1 MNSTTSP
8 TPKEEKLVTF
18 KRDQFYT
25 VMIII
30 AFALGV
36 LTGYFIW
43 GRGGSASNPVPA
55 VAQPAPAQEEA
66 PSAAGEQLPAEEQ
79 EITRYDIP
87 SDGFPSEG
95 PDDAPIVIVE
105 FSDFQCPYCTKW
117 HDETYKP
124 LLEAYPD
131 QIKLVYRNFP
141 LTSIH
146 PDAYLSAE
154 AAMCAGDQ
162 DRYWDY
168 HEALFESKYGLGIDS
183 LKQYAE
189 ELGLDMDTFSS
200 CLDSHEYQEF
210 VQADMDFAANLGVRS
225 TPTFFVNGLAV
236 VGAQPMQVFQ
246 QIIDSELAGDIP
258 N

>member
-1 MNSTTSP
+1 MNSTTPP
-8 TPKEEKLVTF
+8 TLKEEKLVTF
-18 KRDQFYT
+18 KRNQFYN

-36 LTGYFIW
+36 LTGYLIW
-43 GRGGSASNPVPA
+43 GQSASAPDPTPA
-55 VAQPAPAQEEA
+55 AAQPAPA
-66 PSAAGEQLPAEEQ
+66 AAAADEQ

-87 SDGFPSEG
+87 TEGFPSEG

-117 HDETYKP
+117 HNETYKP

-154 AAMCAGDQ
+154 AAICAGDQ
-162 DRYWDY
+162 ERYWEY
-168 HEALFESKYGLGIDS
+168 HEALFESKYGLGVDA
-183 LKQYAE
+183 LKLYAE
-189 ELGLDMDTFSS
+189 ELGLDTDTFNS
-200 CLDSHEYQEF
+200 CLDGHDYQDF
-210 VQADMDFAANLGVRS
+210 VRADMNFAAELGVSS

-236 VGAQPMQVFQ
+236 VGAQPIQVFR
-246 QIIDSELAGDIP
+246 QIIDAELAGEIP
-258 N
+258 R

>member
-1 MNSTTSP
+1 MNSTNIPSK
-8 TPKEEKLVTF
+8 KEEKMIAF
-18 KRDQFYT
+18 KKDQFYT

-30 AFALGV
+30 AFAVGI

-43 GRGGSASNPVPA
+43 GQDRSPEVLVPVA
-55 VAQPAPAQEEA
+55 DAAAPAQPEA
-66 PSAAGEQLPAEEQ
+66 AAANNAAPAEQQ
-79 EITRYDIP
+79 EVTRYDIP
-87 SDGFPSEG
+87 TEGFPYEG
-95 PDDAPIVIVE
+95 PADAPIVIVE

-117 HDETYKP
+117 HNETYKP

-146 PDAYLSAE
+146 PDAYLAAE

-162 DRYWDY
+162 DSYWPY
-168 HEALFESKYGLGIDS
+168 HEALFESKYGLSEDA
-183 LKQYAE
+183 LKLYGE
-189 ELGLDMDTFSS
+189 ELGLDMDTFNS
-200 CLDSHEYQEF
+200 CLDGREYEDF
-210 VQADMDFAANLGVRS
+210 VRADMNFAVELGVSS

-236 VGAQPMQVFQ
+236 VGAQPIQVFQ
-246 QIIDSELAGDIP
+246 QIIDAELAGEIP